1 MTTWKRNIRAV
12 IDAGYDLYGAESAN
26 SYNNVGWTARA
37 VVWMGNGYSA
47 LTFYDSICKDS
58 NGNYPYQ
65 DPILAIN
72 SFGAYYLPTSPF
84 HTNTGLKHIH
94 HQMQAMKGYGFAND
108 NYISAPS
115 VTNVTGTGNGNGTY
129 KTANISMG
137 GMRGFKYHISTMSS
151 TWPSTGGTA
160 ETLENTGAI
169 SIGTTS

>member
-1 MTTWKRNIRAV
+1 MEEKRNIRAV

-37 VVWMGNGYSA
+37 VVWQGNGYAA

-58 NGNYPYQ
+58 QDHYPYQ
-65 DPILAIN
+65 DPIYVIEGFA
-72 SFGAYYLPTSPF
+72 AYYIPSSSF

-94 HQMQAMKGYGFAND
+94 HQMQAMKGYGFAGD
-108 NYISAPS
+108 NGLVPS
-115 VTNVTGTGNGNGTY
+115 VINVTGTGNGNGTY

-137 GMRGFKYHISTMSS
+137 GMRGFKYSISTMSS
-151 TWPSTGGTA
+151 TWPSSAGTV
-160 ETLENTGAI
+160 ETLQYPGAI